1 MTSPEK
7 PKKTSAQVLEALDDL
22 SGAFD
27 DLNTRLETR
36 LAVLE
41 TGALEM
47 LKLLHDLTNTLKRIE
62 DDGSETK
69 YQVQDCEKT
78 LKNISEEI
86 PGLVEVIDDH
96 HRHELNDMRKGLR
109 LARAGMTEVH
119 GILVQ

>member
-36 LAVLE
+36 LAV
-41 TGALEM
+41 M
-47 LKLLHDLTNTLKRIE
+47 LGLLHDLTDALKRIE
-62 DDGSETK
+62 DDVSETQ
-69 YQVQDCEKT
+69 YQVQNYETTLEK
-78 LKNISEEI
+78 ISEALPI
-86 PGLVEVIDDH
+86 LSEVVDDH
-96 HRHELNDMRKGLR
+96 RRNELNDMRKGLR